1 MTRPQQWAAA
11 PPQPSPGYRP
21 HPQQPPP
28 TYALPPRKQLVTTV
42 VTLLHWAFLAG
53 TFALA
58 DLAILSVAMTGD
70 GMVTGVS
77 LAIAWATLG
86 LLNVPAVLA
95 IDHADFRL
103 SRWASLV
110 TALAFGGALVRSAVL
125 GAAGPIEW
133 VVMVAMLA
141 VCLLNVFLTLRPRR

>member
-1 MTRPQQWAAA
+1 MTRPPQWAGVA
-11 PPQPSPGYRP
+11 P
-21 HPQQPPP
+21 QPPP
-28 TYALPPRKQLVTTV
+28 AYPPHQHPPLPAFARPPRKRLATTV
-42 VTLLHWAFLAG
+42 VALLHWAFLAG

-70 GMVTGVS
+70 DVLTGVA
-77 LAIAWATLG
+77 LAAAWATLG

-95 IDHADFRL
+95 LDHADVRL

-110 TALAFGGALVRSAVL
+110 TALVFGGALVRSAAL

-133 VVMVAMLA
+133 TVMIAMLA
-141 VCLLNVFLTLRPRR
+141 VCLLNVFLVSRRR